1 MRHLLRT
8 HDVSVKWLHDVREM
22 VHEKL
27 SVNHTKHDNFTI
39 AVHIRRGDVALNA
52 RLKDRYL
59 DNAYFLRAI
68 EAAMRPGAR
77 VFIYSEGKP
86 SEFSEFTALG
96 YELRLKDTGL
106 PATFR
111 EMILADVF
119 IMSKSS
125 FSYFSDCIRDSIP
138 NKTLCAIYITRNHP
152 FHTLKKY

>member
-1 MRHLLRT
+1 MRARGPGLMVNNDHIFRHVDGCWGPCFGPTLLRA
-8 HDVSVKWLHDVREM
+8 DLLHDVREM

-27 SVNHTKHDNFTI
+27 SVNHTKHGNFTI

-86 SEFSEFTALG
+86 
-96 YELRLKDTGL
+96 
-106 PATFR
+106 
-111 EMILADVF
+111 
-119 IMSKSS
+119 
-125 FSYFSDCIRDSIP
+125 
-138 NKTLCAIYITRNHP
+138 
-152 FHTLKKY
+152 